1 MAVSICEVV
10 FHPVFLIL
18 QKFAATFPILP
29 PSFLASDEFCDEEKT
44 EVVVTP
50 PSSPAKEAN
59 IIALRVKPEPKPLSP
74 PSVRTVTIHGSAALP
89 PSGTDEVVYKPQPVG
104 GVVCVLGKVGG
115 LGVKCTRV

>member
-18 QKFAATFPILP
+18 QKFAAKFPILP
-29 PSFLASDEFCDEEKT
+29 PSFVVTDEFCDEEKT

-74 PSVRTVTIHGSAALP
+74 PSVRTVTIHASAVVP
-89 PSGTDEVVYKPQPVG
+89 PSRVDDVELEYKPQPVG
-104 GVVCVLGKVGG
+104 GFLCL
-115 LGVKCTRV
+115 LFLSW